1 MEKIHILPPEIVS
14 KIAAGEVI
22 ERPASVVKEL
32 VENAIDAEAQS
43 IELHLKHAGKTLIQI
58 KDTGTGI
65 DPKDIEKVFIRHST
79 SKINSIN
86 ELYNINSLG
95 FRGEALYSISAI
107 SDVILRSKTETGE
120 TGWEIHCRGNEKLS
134 LRPAPLLRG
143 TEIEVKELFF
153 NTPARKKFLKSDTTE
168 LNQIL
173 NIFIPYAILYPK
185 IRFLLTNNG
194 KTLFDLLPQE
204 SYVSRIAEALNLEE
218 KHIMRV
224 KQQYPEEETSIHAIL
239 GDINIQRS
247 NKDLQFFFIN
257 GRPIQSRNLSFHIN
271 QIYKLIFPEEAKPFF
286 AIYIKIPP
294 ANVDVNVHPSKREVK
309 VKDEYRLVSLLRYL
323 CEQTLMSYGN
333 AKLAKEQIF
342 QLNQA
347 PDETAPKSSLPAV
360 SLSNADTENY
370 MTYYKETNNTPFLF
384 EERNSA
390 FKQQNPLAKM
400 LSESYFIGIYQKKY
414 LLFGTEKSLLV
425 IDQHAAHER
434 INYERLIQQIETK
447 NIEVQN
453 ILTPILIR
461 ITRQE
466 MLTWEETKDK
476 LEELGFS
483 TTLWDNDSIAIHS
496 HPQLINNPETAI
508 RNLLSGEDI
517 LRCDVDTLA
526 RRACRQSIMVGDT
539 IKKEEAQFLK
549 EQLLKCADPF
559 TCPHGRPTVIE
570 IQESQ
575 LNKQFLRT

>member
-32 VENAIDAEAQS
+32 VENAIDAEAES
-43 IELHLKHAGKTLIQI
+43 IELCLKHAGKTLIQI

-65 DPKDIEKVFIRHST
+65 EPKDMEKVFIRHST

-107 SDVILRSKTETGE
+107 SDVILRSKTKTSE
-120 TGWEIHCRGNEKLS
+120 TGWEIHCRGNELLS
-134 LRPAPLLRG
+134 LRPAPLFRG
-143 TEIEVKELFF
+143 TEIEIKELFF
-153 NTPARKKFLKSDTTE
+153 NTPARKKFLKSDTAE

-173 NIFIPYAILYPK
+173 NIFIPYAVLYPEV
-185 IRFLLTNNG
+185 RFLLANNG
-194 KTLFDLLPQE
+194 KTLFDLLPQK
-204 SYVSRIAEALNLEE
+204 SYTSRISETLNLEE
-218 KHIMRV
+218 KHLMEIKR
-224 KQQYPEEETSIHAIL
+224 QYPEEETSIHAIL
-239 GDINIQRS
+239 GDINIQRG

-257 GRPIQSRNLSFHIN
+257 GRPIQSRNLSFHLD

-294 ANVDVNVHPSKREVK
+294 ANVDVNVHPAKREVK
-309 VKDEYRLVSLLRYL
+309 IKDEYRLVSLLRCL
-323 CEQTLMSYGN
+323 CEQTLMSYGK

-342 QLNQA
+342 QLNRA
-347 PDETAPKSSLPAV
+347 ADGTAPKGWLPPDNCKPFEHAP
-360 SLSNADTENY
+360 LLFNTE
-370 MTYYKETNNTPFLF
+370 
-384 EERNSA
+384 SA
-390 FKQQNPLAKM
+390 AAHQQNTLAKM
-400 LSESYFIGIYQKKY
+400 LSESYFIGTFQKKY

-425 IDQHAAHER
+425 IDQHAAAER
-434 INYERLIQQIETK
+434 VNYEKLIQQIERK
-447 NIEVQN
+447 SIEIQN
-453 ILTPILIR
+453 ILTPILIK

-466 MLTWEETKDK
+466 MLAWEETKDK

-496 HPQLINNPETAI
+496 HPHLINNPEIAI
-508 RNLLSGEDI
+508 RNIISDENAAG
-517 LRCDVDTLA
+517 CDVHAVA
-526 RRACRQSIMVGDT
+526 RRACRQSIMVGYQV
-539 IKKEEAQFLK
+539 KKEEAESLRK
-549 EQLLKCADPF
+549 QLLECAAPF

-570 IQESQ
+570 IQENL